1 MPHLSNSKQV
11 SLAVETSGRVGSV
24 ALACGSRILAQAELS
39 GFRRHSSELLVTI
52 SKLLSQYSLFPGDI
66 KRIYLPRGPGS
77 FTGIRIAVTFAKIAA
92 FALKTEIFAV
102 DTLESLAENV
112 TPIIQ
117 NKTNDF
123 LARFC
128 SQDTAVHLLGEGL
141 LFYQNLFEC
150 PQTIILD
157 KTLWPAKAES
167 VWRLGQKQ
175 AAVRQFDDPYKLTPL
190 YIRQPEAEELWE
202 KKQTRSFM
210 T

>member
-1 MPHLSNSKQV
+1 M
-11 SLAVETSGRVGSV
+11 
-24 ALACGSRILAQAELS
+24 
-39 GFRRHSSELLVTI
+39 
-52 SKLLSQYSLFPGDI
+52 
-66 KRIYLPRGPGS
+66 
-77 FTGIRIAVTFAKIAA
+77 AA

-117 NKTNDF
+117 NKTVKIQRLATVLDAKRGLFYIAVFDWVQDRFERKSEDLLITANDF

-141 LFYQNLFEC
+141 LFYQKLFEH
-150 PQTIILD
+150 PHTIILD
-157 KTLWPAKAES
+157 KTLWPARAES

-190 YIRQPEAEELWE
+190 YIRQPEAEELWK